1 MICAM
6 KSIQVSWHV
15 YGGQRVTWELVLGD
29 QAQVIRLVQSV
40 LLSEAPSC
48 LVYEGTIALTCIW
61 FVPVPPSVYG
71 FLFLG

>member
-1 MICAM
+1 MCSEKYTGVMACVWR
-6 KSIQVSWHV
+6 SE
-15 YGGQRVTWELVLGD
+15 GNLWELVLGD
-29 QAQVIRLVQSV
+29 QAQVIRLEQSM